1 MSKVRFG
8 LKNVH
13 YAVLSETES
22 GGVVSYSWGTP
33 VAVNGA
39 VSLALDES
47 GDINN
52 FYADNIV
59 YYSSKGATSYS
70 GDLEVAKVPDSMLK
84 DIFGYAEDS
93 TSKVLVKSAQS
104 TAVRFA
110 LLYQIDGD
118 ADNELYVMYNCTAT
132 APNAGSATITETT
145 EPQTQSMT
153 ITAVP
158 LPDGSVF
165 ARTTSE
171 TTAAVKN
178 AWFESVWRAS

>member
-22 GGVVSYSWGTP
+22 DGVISYTWGTP
-33 VAVNGA
+33 VAVRGA

-47 GDINN
+47 GDVNN
-52 FYADNIV
+52 FYADNMV
-59 YYSSKGATSYS
+59 YFASKGATSYS
-70 GDLEVAKVPDSMLK
+70 GDLEVAKVPDQMLK
-84 DIFGYAEDS
+84 DVFGYAEDA
-93 TSKVLVKSAQS
+93 TSKVLVKSAQA

-118 ADNELYVMYNCTAT
+118 VENELYVMYNCTAT
-132 APNAGSATITETT
+132 APNAGSATTTETT
-145 EPQTQSMT
+145 EPQTQTMS

-158 LPDGSVF
+158 LADGSVF
-165 ARTTSE
+165 ARTTAD
-171 TTAAVKN
+171 TPATVKN
-178 AWFESVWRAS
+178 AWFDSVWRAS